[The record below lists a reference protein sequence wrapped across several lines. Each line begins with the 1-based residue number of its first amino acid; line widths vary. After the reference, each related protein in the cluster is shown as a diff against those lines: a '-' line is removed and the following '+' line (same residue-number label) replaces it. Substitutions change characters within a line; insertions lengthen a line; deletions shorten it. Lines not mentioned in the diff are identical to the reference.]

1 VDLFRSITAGVL
13 GNILVLFE
21 GVKPMWTLIP
31 ISLLAGVAMLW
42 VFARTSNQ
50 KAIRAAKRKLQAH
63 LYELRLFTDEPAL
76 VWQAQKALLWANLR
90 YIALML
96 VPAVILTIP
105 MGILFVYLEAFYGI
119 SPLPVGRDAI
129 VTMKLAQPLVASEP
143 APTLEAPPGIVVET
157 PAVRVMDEREVSW
170 RVRPERPVS
179 GDLRFQLSRQEAVEK
194 SIISGTG
201 PRYLS
206 DRRVA
211 SSGGLLWHPVE
222 KRIQD
227 ARVEWIEIPYP
238 SAKIHWL
245 GLDLHWVVWFL
256 VFSMASALLL
266 KNRFRVS
273 F

>member
-1 VDLFRSITAGVL
+1 VDLFRSITAGVI
-13 GNILVLFE
+13 GNILVLFD

-31 ISLLAGVAMLW
+31 ISLLAGVGMLW
-42 VFARTSNQ
+42 VFSRTSNQ

-90 YIALML
+90 YIGLML

-105 MGILFVYLEAFYGI
+105 MGILFVHLEAFYGV
-119 SPLPVGRDAI
+119 SPLPVGRSAI
-129 VTMKLAQPLVASEP
+129 VTMKLTHPLVASET
-143 APTLEAPPGIVVET
+143 APTLEAPAGIIVET
-157 PAVRVMDEREVSW
+157 PAVRVMGEREVSW

-179 GDLRFQLSRQEAVEK
+179 GYLRFELSPQETVEK
-194 SIISGTG
+194 KINAGTG

-211 SSGGLLWHPVE
+211 SSGELLWHPVE

-227 ARVEWIEIPYP
+227 ARVEWIEVPYP
-238 SAKIHWL
+238 PAKLHWL

-266 KNRFRVS
+266 KSRFRVS

>member
-1 VDLFRSITAGVL
+1 VDLFRSVTAGLL
-13 GNILVLFE
+13 GNILVAFE
-21 GVKPMWTLIP
+21 GLQPMWTLIP

-90 YIALML
+90 YIGLML
-96 VPAVILTIP
+96 VPAVLLTIP
-105 MGILFVYLEAFYGI
+105 MGILFVHLEAFYGM
-119 SPLPVGRDAI
+119 SPLPIGREAI
-129 VTMKLAQPLVASEP
+129 VTMKLTHPLVASDA
-143 APTLEAPPGIVVET
+143 APTLEAPPGIIVET
-157 PAVRVMDEREVSW
+157 PAVRVVSEREVSW
-170 RVRPERPVS
+170 RVRPERPVA
-179 GDLRFQLSRQEAVEK
+179 GYLRFGLSPQESVDKKINA
-194 SIISGTG
+194 GTG

-211 SSGGLLWHPVE
+211 SRKDLFWHPEE
-222 KRIQD
+222 KRIHD
-227 ARVEWIEIPYP
+227 VRVEWIEIPYP

-245 GLDLHWVVWFL
+245 GLDLPWLVWFL
-256 VFSMASALLL
+256 LFSTATALLL
-266 KNRFRVS
+266 KSRFRVS

>member
-1 VDLFRSITAGVL
+1 VDLFRSVTAGLL
-13 GNILVLFE
+13 GNILVAFE
-21 GVKPMWTLIP
+21 GLQPMWTLIP

-90 YIALML
+90 YIGLML
-96 VPAVILTIP
+96 VPAIVLTIP
-105 MGILFVYLEAFYGI
+105 FGILFVHLEAFYGI
-119 SPLPVGRDAI
+119 SPLPVGREAV
-129 VTMKLAQPLVASEP
+129 VTMKLTEPLMASET
-143 APTLEAPPGIVVET
+143 APTLEAPAGIIVET
-157 PAVRVMDEREVSW
+157 PGVRVMGEREVSW
-170 RVRPERPVS
+170 RVRPVRPVS
-179 GDLRFQLSRQEAVEK
+179 GYLRFELSQQEAVEK
-194 SIISGTG
+194 KINAGTG

-211 SSGGLLWHPVE
+211 SSKDLLWHPVE
-222 KRIQD
+222 KRIHD

-238 SAKIHWL
+238 PAKIHWL
-245 GLDLHWVVWFL
+245 GLDLRWFVWFL
-256 VFSMASALLL
+256 VFSMAAALLL

>member
-1 VDLFRSITAGVL
+1 MDLFRSITAGVI

-31 ISLLAGVAMLW
+31 ISLLAGVGMLW

-90 YIALML
+90 YIGLML

-105 MGILFVYLEAFYGI
+105 MVILFVYLDAFYGM
-119 SPLPVGRDAI
+119 SPLPVGREAI
-129 VTMKLAQPLVASEP
+129 VTMKLTQPLVASE
-143 APTLEAPPGIVVET
+143 APPKLEAPAGIIVET
-157 PAVRVMDEREVSW
+157 PAVRVMGEREVSW

-179 GDLRFQLSRQEAVEK
+179 GYLRFVLSRHEIEK
-194 SIISGTG
+194 KINAGPG

-211 SSGGLLWHPVE
+211 SSKDLLWHPME
-222 KRIQD
+222 KRIHD
-227 ARVEWIEIPYP
+227 AGVEWIEIPYP
-238 SAKIHWL
+238 PAKLHWL

-256 VFSMASALLL
+256 VFSMAAALLL
-266 KNRFRVS
+266 KRRFRVS